1 MHEDSLVQKNI
12 RSVQAALPFL
22 FLLKD
27 VLLPLKTLADD
38 VFCTTSVVWGR
49 VSQSLS
55 YPQTHPAVKTGSELL
70 LLLPLLPSTGITNV
84 YYHAQL
90 SMMLLYRKYP
100 VWRGHEKIDDL
111 FQRVPFLKC
120 GLYHKSNIYCITFA
134 FITYTCIN
142 KYAYPYTHRD
152 INQFSI
158 VAQMNLLFEFARLL
172 LLGSSMIAS
181 ICIVSRTHRY
191 LWLSVTIHR
200 VPVSLKACELLND
213 KNCCSQHYHSPT
225 A

>member
-12 RSVQAALPFL
+12 RSVQPALSFL

-55 YPQTHPAVKTGSELL
+55 CPQTHPVAKTGSELL

-84 YYHAQL
+84 HYHAQL
-90 SMMLLYRKYP
+90 STMLLYSVR
-100 VWRGHEKIDDL
+100 RGHEKIDDL
-111 FQRVPFLKC
+111 SQRVLFLKC
-120 GLYHKSNIYCITFA
+120 GLYYKSNTYCITFA
-134 FITYTCIN
+134 LITYPCIN
-142 KYAYPYTHRD
+142 KYAYPHIHRD
-152 INQFSI
+152 INQLSI

-172 LLGSSMIAS
+172 LLGSSMIALFVLYPELIG
-181 ICIVSRTHRY
+181 ICDY
-191 LWLSVTIHR
+191 LLLYIEYLS
-200 VPVSLKACELLND
+200 P
-213 KNCCSQHYHSPT
+213 
-225 A
+225 